1 MIKSVRERISGL
13 TDREVAILTIAC
25 VQMSNEKGVDPMNSL
40 SVIQV
45 EAGNKGMRMM
55 AFPIGLFSKD
65 QNFNRQTFPKKHAGQ
80 RTCCLIPK
88 GRYVVTGPGQ
98 WRMLTAKEMG
108 MLQGLGSEDWYRFG
122 MDTLSQFGAKLSW
135 QRVPAANDLSCF
147 RILLKFPTVCFT
159 RL

>member
-55 AFPIGLFSKD
+55 AFLIGLFSKD

-122 MDTLSQFGAKLSW
+122 MDKLS
-135 QRVPAANDLSCF
+135 
-147 RILLKFPTVCFT
+147 PTLAQSFLGNACLRQMT
-159 RL
+159 